1 MKLRYSLISIA
12 LLLIGGSIVA
22 AQFNAKVPYVPSPI
36 EVVDRM
42 LEFAAV
48 NQRDVVYDIGSGD
61 GRVVIQAAKKYDSRG
76 VGLELDLRM
85 VEIARADARKQG
97 VEHLVEFRHA
107 DALQADISDATVVT
121 LYMLPSF
128 NTQLRPVL
136 ERQLKPGARIVTH
149 DYGIE
154 GWKPVKW
161 EEMALVDTRPEVEP
175 HKHII
180 YYLSVPMGSGR
191 KINC

>member
-1 MKLRYSLISIA
+1 MKPRYSLISIA

-61 GRVVIQAAKKYDSRG
+61 GRVVIQAAKKYGSRG

-85 VEIARADARKQG
+85 VESPGR
-97 VEHLVEFRHA
+97 
-107 DALQADISDATVVT
+107 
-121 LYMLPSF
+121 
-128 NTQLRPVL
+128 
-136 ERQLKPGARIVTH
+136 KPGSKASSTWLSFATQMRF
-149 DYGIE
+149 
-154 GWKPVKW
+154 
-161 EEMALVDTRPEVEP
+161 RPTSP
-175 HKHII
+175 TLRSSPCICCLRSIH
-180 YYLSVPMGSGR
+180 SCAPCWRGS
-191 KINC
+191 

>member
-1 MKLRYSLISIA
+1 
-12 LLLIGGSIVA
+12 
-22 AQFNAKVPYVPSPI
+22 
-36 EVVDRM
+36 
-42 LEFAAV
+42 
-48 NQRDVVYDIGSGD
+48 
-61 GRVVIQAAKKYDSRG
+61 
-76 VGLELDLRM
+76 
-85 VEIARADARKQG
+85 
-97 VEHLVEFRHA
+97 
-107 DALQADISDATVVT
+107 
-121 LYMLPSF
+121 MLPSF

-180 YYLSVPMGSGR
+180 YLYRWAPER
-191 KINC
+191 Q

>member
-1 MKLRYSLISIA
+1 MKPRYSLISIA

-42 LEFAAV
+42 LELAAV

-61 GRVVIQAAKKYDSRG
+61 GRVVIQAAKKYGSRG

-85 VEIARADARKQG
+85 VEIARAEARKQG

-107 DALQADISDATVVT
+107 DALQADISDATVITV
-121 LYMLPSF
+121 YMLPSF

-180 YYLSVPMGSGR
+180 YLYRWAPER
-191 KINC
+191 K